1 MNILAYVHLRN
12 IVRSTGAGRVA
23 RELMEHV
30 AGRDGVNMHILADR
44 ADHAAIA
51 GEMNVRWAS
60 FPYHLFSTDTSRQQR
75 NWMMYQRPTAEHFW
89 PEAQIV
95 HCAGESYVPTDGS
108 RLVVTVHDAAYF
120 DHGAHPLNL
129 STLKQQVKWRVL
141 YRTLLRKVD
150 AFHTVSHFSAERLA
164 AAFPSIR
171 SRLRVVYNGVSSL
184 FFEPRDSA
192 VEQLLLDKGLKNRR
206 YVLLP
211 GGLHYRKNADMV
223 LKAWP
228 ILQQRFPDVAL
239 VVAGHNH
246 AAYLPLAAELG
257 KSVILTGFIED
268 KTLRALYHGAEV
280 VWFPSRYEGFGLPVL
295 EAMACGA
302 AVVASNTT
310 SIPEISGDA
319 ALLVSPNS
327 LDENV
332 EAVDAVI
339 QDGQLRATLQKRGK
353 KRALPFTWDA
363 SSVQMRE
370 IYSSLL

>member
-1 MNILAYVHLRN
+1 
-12 IVRSTGAGRVA
+12 
-23 RELMEHV
+23 
-30 AGRDGVNMHILADR
+30 MHILADR

-51 GEMNVRWAS
+51 DEMNVNWAS
-60 FPYHLFSTDTSRQQR
+60 FPYHLFSNDASLQQR
-75 NWMMYQRPTAEHFW
+75 KWIMYQRPTAEQFW

-95 HCAGESYVPTDGS
+95 HCTGESYVPTAGS

-120 DHGAHPLNL
+120 DQGAHLL
-129 STLKQQVKWRVL
+129 SLATLKQQVKWRVL

-150 AFHTVSHFSAERLA
+150 VFHTVSHFSAERLT
-164 AAFPSIR
+164 AAFPAIG

-184 FFEPRDSA
+184 FFEPRDSD
-192 VEQLLLDKGLKNRR
+192 VEQLLVDKGLKNRR

-228 ILQQRFPDVAL
+228 ILQERIPDVAL

-257 KSVILTGFIED
+257 KSVILTGFVED
-268 KTLRALYHGAEV
+268 KTLRALYHGAQV

-319 ALLVSPNS
+319 AVLVSPYS
-327 LDENV
+327 IDENV
-332 EAVDAVI
+332 EALDAVI
-339 QDGQLRATLQKRGK
+339 QDGQLRARLQRRGK
-353 KRALPFTWDA
+353 KRASPFTWDA
-363 SSVQMRE
+363 SSIQMRE